1 MVVDSIPALLLQKKM
16 TQKYSLLKLI
26 LFMSPWN
33 IVYQYLVSC
42 IWIMRMH
49 PVIWDQALA
58 IKWIYDNIGFFG
70 GDNTRITV
78 IFIIKKILIL
88 DNLFSI

>member
-1 MVVDSIPALLLQKKM
+1 MEYRLSIFGFLYMDHENAPGNM
-16 TQKYSLLKLI
+16 GLI
-26 LFMSPWN
+26 
-33 IVYQYLVSC
+33 
-42 IWIMRMH
+42 
-49 PVIWDQALA
+49 DQALA